1 LTTSA
6 SMDAAMP
13 VDASTVRRRI
23 VVATSDVLGAR
34 MAGPAIRAT
43 RVAAALSAEHD
54 VELVTLTS
62 SGYEDP
68 RYRTTATDAAGL
80 AARARVAE
88 VVVVQGDVFDRC
100 PQLSRTP
107 AVVVCDMYDPIHL
120 EQLEQARDL
129 GERRRRDVVRRCSV
143 MINAQLLRGDFF
155 LCASDKQRDFWL
167 GQLAALGRVNPV
179 SYDDDQTLR
188 RLIDVAPFGTPG
200 DPPVRT
206 GPGARGVIPGIEP
219 GDELLLWGGGVYN
232 WFDPLTLVEA
242 VHRLRQ
248 RRPRL
253 RLLFLGMKH
262 PNADVPEMAMAYR
275 TRRRSDELGLTGSAV
290 FFNEQWV
297 AYDRRQDYLL
307 EADIGVSTH
316 LDHVETAFSFRT
328 RVLDYLWAGLPVLTT
343 AGDTLADL
351 VEERGLG
358 LTVSA
363 QDVDALAAAIDG
375 LLGDQALW
383 ARCRQAVEVLQPELT
398 WEVALRPLLAFCRGP
413 HRAPDLLDGPSTAGV
428 RAPLRHP
435 RAGVGWVAGD
445 LRLVRE
451 HLGEGGP
458 ALLAARVLSRLRHR
472 LAGRR

>member
-1 LTTSA
+1 MTTTSETY
-6 SMDAAMP
+6 AA
-13 VDASTVRRRI
+13 TVRRRI
-23 VVATSDVLGAR
+23 VVATSDVLGDR

-43 RVAAALSAEHD
+43 RIAAALSAEHD
-54 VELVTLTS
+54 VELVTLTQS
-62 SGYEDP
+62 SYDDP
-68 RYRTTATDAAGL
+68 RYRTSATDAAGL
-80 AARARVAE
+80 VARAGEADIVVA
-88 VVVVQGDVFDRC
+88 QGDVFDRC
-100 PQLSRTP
+100 PALSRTP
-107 AVVVCDMYDPIHL
+107 GIVVCDLYDPIHL

-129 GERRRRDVVRRCSV
+129 GEKRRRDVVRRCSV
-143 MINAQLLRGDFF
+143 MINAQILRGDFF

-188 RLIDVAPFGTPG
+188 RLIDVAPFGTQSE
-200 DPPVRT
+200 PPMRT
-206 GPGARGVIPGIEP
+206 GPGVRGVLPGIDH

-242 VHRLRQ
+242 VHRLRE

-262 PNADVPEMAMAYR
+262 PNADVPEMAMALR
-275 TRRRSDELGLTGSAV
+275 TRRLSDELGLTGNRV

-307 EADIGVSTH
+307 DADVGVSTH

-343 AGDTLADL
+343 EGDTLADL
-351 VEERGLG
+351 VAERGLG
-358 LTVSA
+358 LTVPA
-363 QDVDALAAAIDG
+363 QDVDAVAAAIDR
-375 LLGDQALW
+375 LLGDQALRE
-383 ARCRQAVEVLQPELT
+383 RCRQAVAALQPELT
-398 WEVALRPLLAFCRGP
+398 WEVALRPLLAFCRDP
-413 HRAPDLLDGPSTAGV
+413 RRAPDLLDARSTTGV

-435 RAGVGWVAGD
+435 RAGLGWVASD
-445 LRLVRE
+445 LELVRD

-458 ALLAARVLSRLRHR
+458 ALLAARVVSRLRHR